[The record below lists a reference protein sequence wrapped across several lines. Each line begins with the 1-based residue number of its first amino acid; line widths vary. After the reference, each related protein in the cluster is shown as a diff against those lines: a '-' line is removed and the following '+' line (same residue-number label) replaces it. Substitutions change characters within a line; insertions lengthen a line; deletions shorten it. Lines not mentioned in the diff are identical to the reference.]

1 MNNSKESDLEF
12 VKLVESYPILYAKE
26 HTRGNKNS
34 SLKNDVWREI
44 AQRVKKSEVACITRW
59 KSIRDRFGKEFR
71 RQQQNP
77 QDVTNW
83 ELFPHLWFLK
93 DHYKQG
99 ACNNDIECIKYEP
112 RVKKRKLNRSEED
125 EDSGENSDAKISPEE
140 LALNQNIIALVKEHD
155 VLYDRKRVRDS
166 KNLTAKNE
174 AWTNIANALG
184 ISEEICYNKW
194 KKLRDRFSREYRQVQ
209 LNPDKPITWIYFND
223 LRFLESHYRKGI
235 PLPIEEIKRK
245 ERMSAA
251 AKAANQSANS
261 SAAENPWGDDFSHSY
276 YSENEDHVEH
286 ELIAEETDIQELQEQ
301 TFDEFLLLPNKKD
314 DDDNGKPGTPTHMQH
329 VTYHVAQDVTPTS
342 TTYVTTNIQHTSE
355 NSPHIDAEDKL
366 HNVISNMENV
376 LRQSQDCLKAIQNQK
391 AQFRFELEQ
400 QQQHLNLQTDMLQK
414 VHILLDGLHPEQKTK
429 AERKILQ
436 FLCECQI
443 KILNNEEIADVAPVN
458 IY

>member
-1 MNNSKESDLEF
+1 MNNNKESDLEF

-34 SLKNDVWREI
+34 TLKSDVWREI
-44 AQRVKKSEVACITRW
+44 AQRVKKSEIACITRW

-99 ACNNDIECIKYEP
+99 SACNNDIECIKYEP
-112 RVKKRKLNRSEED
+112 KIKKRKIHRPEED
-125 EDSGENSDAKISPEE
+125 EDSGENSDTKISPEE

-184 ISEEICYNKW
+184 ISEEMCYNKW

-245 ERMSAA
+245 ERLSAA
-251 AKAANQSANS
+251 SKAANQSAT
-261 SAAENPWGDDFSHSY
+261 ATAQAENPWGDDFSHSY
-276 YSENEDHVEH
+276 YSDNEDHVEH

-301 TFDEFLLLPNKKD
+301 TFDEFLLLPNKKES
-314 DDDNGKPGTPTHMQH
+314 KPGTPNPTMQH

-342 TTYVTTNIQHTSE
+342 TTYVTTTNAAHTAE
-355 NSPHIDAEDKL
+355 NSPHLDAEDKL

-400 QQQHLNLQTDMLQK
+400 QHLSMQPEMLQK
-414 VHILLDGLHPEQKTK
+414 VHILLDGLHPEQKAK